1 MSHTPP
7 EEAPLASSADP
18 AAPSAAEPV
27 ADLDRQMFDKPNL
40 QLRDPDPYAFANRIW
55 RLTLVFVV
63 LSAVAAG
70 PYLWG
75 QFQYSGRYNTLMA
88 EHDAADEILGDL
100 RPRLEDFAFASRMV
114 AKKVGPSVVNIYRPH
129 FRGTDGQGSG
139 VIMDEEGYILTNFHV
154 VEDAKGLRVQ
164 LDDGRDVEAAVFGFD
179 RATDLAV
186 LKINADN
193 LVAASWGDSDLLDL
207 GDLVWAMGSPFGLSR
222 SITFGIVSAKHR
234 SSSSGIVTASVYQ
247 EYLQTDVAVN
257 PGNSGGPLVDLEG
270 RVVGINTA
278 ILGPTY
284 QGVSFAIPSALARE
298 KYEQL
303 RDKGYIERGYLG
315 VQPSTVPERVRREL
329 ALDQG
334 KGVLI
339 ADVVADGPAG
349 IAGIRRRD
357 VILRWNDHEATDPTV
372 LSRTIANTEIGSTA
386 TVLVKRKERG
396 EVVEKRLNVE
406 VGLKPYA
413 EEAPAQLD

>member
-1 MSHTPP
+1 MPSAID
-7 EEAPLASSADP
+7 EPLAES
-18 AAPSAAEPV
+18 E
-27 ADLDRQMFDKPNL
+27 RQMFDKPNL

-55 RLTLVFVV
+55 RLTLVFAV
-63 LSAVAAG
+63 LCAVAAG
-70 PYLWG
+70 PYLAG
-75 QFQYSGRYNTLMA
+75 QFWYTARYNTLKA
-88 EHDAADEILGDL
+88 EHDAAGEILGDL
-100 RPRLEDFAFASRMV
+100 RPRLQDFALASRMV

-139 VIMDEEGYILTNFHV
+139 VIMDEAGFILTNFHV

-164 LDDGRDVEAAVFGFD
+164 LDDGRDLDAAVIGYD

-186 LKINADN
+186 LKVNAEN
-193 LVAASWGDSDLLDL
+193 LIAASWGDSDLMEL
-207 GDLVWAMGSPFGLSR
+207 GDMVWAMGSPFGLSR

-234 SSSSGIVTASVYQ
+234 SSQNGIRTASVYQ

-278 ILGPTY
+278 ILGETY
-284 QGVSFAIPSALARE
+284 QGVSFAIPSAIARE

-315 VQPSTVPERVRREL
+315 VQPSAVPERVRRKLEL
-329 ALDQG
+329 EQG
-334 KGVLI
+334 QGVLI

-349 IAGIRRRD
+349 LAGIQRFD
-357 VILRWNDHEATDPTV
+357 VILRWNNHEATNPTM
-372 LSRTIANTEIGSTA
+372 LSRTIANTQIGSTA
-386 TVLVKRKERG
+386 TVLVKRVEQG
-396 EVVEKRLNVE
+396 QVVEKSMDVE

-413 EEAPAQLD
+413 DEAPTKLD